1 MIQTSFDPAAGTLY
15 WYMTDI
21 ESGSTA
27 LEGEC
32 DGALL
37 LDDNGQVI
45 GLELELDA
53 SVSRDD
59 LALALQH
66 PGVRY
71 HAALE
76 RLVIALCDDDPSVQP
91 LSQPVIL
98 DFDAAGR
105 LQGCEVGAAAVF
117 ELDQRLVR
125 LAPWMIDLEDA
136 VDLSAEVAARL
147 AVADE
152 SNESDQP
159 DGLNAAEDAAGPTA
173 TALDHGADVAVR
185 RSGFIALVGRPNVG
199 KSTLLNAI
207 LGQHVAIVSAKPQT
221 TRSVL
226 RGMLVRDDA
235 QLVFVDTPGIHPPR
249 TRLGAMMVE
258 QARRTIPDAD
268 IVCMVVDISV
278 PPRRLDIEVAGLVQ
292 RTRVPK
298 ILVLNKVDLPNPQ
311 GTLHLDAY
319 RALGPWDMELAVS
332 ARNGAGLALLLDEL
346 TSRLP
351 SGPPLYPADQL
362 TDQSDREH
370 VAELIREQVLRL
382 TEQEVPHSVAIEI
395 EEWLEREH
403 GWYIRATIY
412 VEKDSQRGIVI
423 GASGSMLR
431 RIGSAARIA
440 IERHLGC
447 AVYLDAWVKV
457 RTGWRDD
464 PTALHWLGYRRSASE
479 SS

>member
-159 DGLNAAEDAAGPTA
+159 DGLNAAENAAGPTA

>member
-117 ELDQRLVR
+117 ELNQRLVR

>member
-159 DGLNAAEDAAGPTA
+159 DGLNATEDAAGPTA

>member
-21 ESGSTA
+21 EVGSTA

-37 LDDNGQVI
+37 LDDDGQVI

-53 SVSRDD
+53 SVSRED

-66 PGVRY
+66 AGVRY
-71 HAALE
+71 DAAPE
-76 RLVIALCDDDPSVQP
+76 RLVIALCDDDPSIQP
-91 LSQPVIL
+91 LDQPVIL

-105 LQGCEVGAAAVF
+105 LQGCEIGAAAVF
-117 ELDQRLVR
+117 ELERRLLR
-125 LAPWMIDLEDA
+125 LAPWMVDIDDA

-147 AVADE
+147 AA
-152 SNESDQP
+152 
-159 DGLNAAEDAAGPTA
+159 DAAAPDDADDGDA
-173 TALDHGADVAVR
+173 AVALAVSAPDTRAVMPADGTTIR
-185 RSGFIALVGRPNVG
+185 RAGFIALVGRPNVG

-221 TRSVL
+221 TRSLL
-226 RGMLVRDDA
+226 RGMLVRNDA

-249 TRLGAMMVE
+249 TRLGTMMVE

-268 IVCMVVDISV
+268 VVCMVVDISV
-278 PPRRLDIEVAGLVQ
+278 PPRRLDADVAALVR
-292 RTRVPK
+292 RTRAPR

-311 GTLHLDAY
+311 GGVHLDAY
-319 RALGPWDMELAVS
+319 RELGPWDMEIAVS
-332 ARNGAGLALLLDEL
+332 ARDGVGLTLLLDEL

-351 SGPPLYPADQL
+351 SGPPLYPSDQL

-395 EEWLEREH
+395 EEWLERER

-423 GASGSMLR
+423 GSAGNMLR
-431 RIGSAARIA
+431 RIGSAARVS
-440 IERHLGC
+440 IERHLAC
-447 AVYLDAWVKV
+447 VIYLDLWVKV

-464 PTALHWLGYRRSASE
+464 PTALHWLGYRRSTGE

>member
-1 MIQTSFDPAAGTLY
+1 MVQTSFDPAAGTLY

-21 ESGSTA
+21 EAGSTA

-117 ELDQRLVR
+117 ELNQRLVR

-147 AVADE
+147 AAADE
-152 SNESDQP
+152 SDRSD
-159 DGLNAAEDAAGPTA
+159 DLDTVEDAADPTA
-173 TALDHGADVAVR
+173 TVLDHGADATVR

-249 TRLGAMMVE
+249 TRLGTMMVE

-440 IERHLGC
+440 IERHLDC
-447 AVYLDAWVKV
+447 AVYLDVWVKV